1 MKSLAFKLS
10 GFILLSLFV
19 LSCSKTAV
27 DSSSPGSLKDALTS
41 GTQKLNIAM
50 TDIASNQAFQLLSIT
65 NPTTLKAATVYSVNI
80 PLSLVTGVYNFKALK
95 TEGSEHLPLIKFFT
109 KTADPNKMVI
119 NLPLAKLKN
128 SHDLRE
134 YHKADSTLTNNFSMS
149 VTEYYNNYNN
159 YRDFDYS
166 NVAAITIDKVL
177 AGSLNIKSLRSP
189 TLGTQYASQFAF
201 SNGYT
206 AKYKYSSGDT
216 IVSSFSILKA
226 SSVLYEEKLL
236 TIKND
241 TARFGREHQYSLII
255 GDVKLVKKANKTY
268 AVYVKGILQP
278 KAVVSFIDKDE
289 NENEDSEHSVCD
301 KRDIQIT
308 FEDGTTSTLSTLI
321 GQTITDISTLFK
333 SLHQVYF
340 AASVADWIGYD
351 IYYKR

>member
-10 GFILLSLFV
+10 GFILLNLFV

-27 DSSSPGSLKDALTS
+27 DSSSPTSLKDALSS

-50 TDIASNQAFQLLSIT
+50 TDIATNQAYQLLSVT
-65 NPTTLKAATVYSVNI
+65 NTTTLKAATVYSVNI
-80 PLSLVTGVYNFKALK
+80 PLSLVAGVYDYKPLK
-95 TEGSEHLPLIKFFT
+95 TDASRNYPLIKFFT
-109 KTADPNKMVI
+109 KTTDPSKMVI
-119 NLPLAKLKN
+119 NMPLAKLKN
-128 SHDLRE
+128 SHDIRD

-149 VTEYYNNYNN
+149 VTEYYNNYNS
-159 YRDFDYS
+159 YRDYDYS
-166 NVAAITIDKVL
+166 NVAAITIDKIL

-189 TLGTQYASQFAF
+189 TLGTQYASQFSF

-206 AKYKYSSGDT
+206 AKYKYASGDT

-226 SSVLYEEKLL
+226 ASVLYEEKLL

-241 TARFGREHQYSLII
+241 TARFGREHQYTLTI
-255 GDVKLVKKANKTY
+255 GDVKLVKKASKTY
-268 AVYVKGILQP
+268 AVYVKNVLQP
-278 KAVVSFIDKDE
+278 KAVVSFIDKD
-289 NENEDSEHSVCD
+289 ENEDSEHSVCD

-308 FEDGTTSTLSTLI
+308 FEDGTTSTISTLI

-340 AASVADWIGYD
+340 AASVADWLGYD